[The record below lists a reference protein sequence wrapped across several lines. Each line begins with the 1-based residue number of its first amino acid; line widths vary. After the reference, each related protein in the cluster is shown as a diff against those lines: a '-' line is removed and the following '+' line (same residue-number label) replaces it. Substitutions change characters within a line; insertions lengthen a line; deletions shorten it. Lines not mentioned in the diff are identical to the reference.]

1 MQPSFFSQSAQQWTV
16 SKLTFYIRKLLEDNE
31 VLQDVW
37 VQGEISNLS
46 RPASG
51 HIYFTLKDSS
61 AALRCVMWK
70 TSAARLGTPLQDG
83 KAVEVHG
90 KIGVYEVSGQ
100 YQLYADQ
107 IRPVGEGALY
117 QEFMR
122 LKAMLEAEGLFA
134 PERKRLIPMFPNR
147 IGIVTSATG
156 AALRDMLNTLR
167 RRLPLVEVLLAPSP
181 VQGIEAPPAL
191 VKAIQSLNLQSPDVI
206 LLARGGGS
214 IEDLWAFNDER
225 VVRAVAMSAVPVICG
240 VGHETDFTLC
250 DFAADLRAPT
260 PTAAAELATQIT
272 MIDLR
277 AGLQSYKTRILSA
290 TLNLLAEQKTA
301 LSSIA
306 SELRYVSPDRRIQS
320 GRQRV
325 DELTRR
331 ARSSLFHHLQLQSAQ
346 VKGMQRRLQ
355 ALNPMAVLARG
366 YAVVTRK
373 EDGSVVS
380 HVAQAGYEMNVRV
393 SDGEFDVKLSRSRST
408 SGL

>member
-1 MQPSFFSQSAQQWTV
+1 MQPTLFPTQQWTV
-16 SKLTFYIRKLLEDNE
+16 SKLTFYIRKLLEENE

-70 TSAARLGTPLQDG
+70 TSAVRLSMPLQDG

-100 YQLYADQ
+100 YQLYVDQ

-117 QEFMR
+117 QEFIR
-122 LKAMLEAEGLFA
+122 LKGMLEAEGLFA
-134 PERKRLIPMFPNR
+134 PERKRLIPMFPQR

-167 RRLPLVEVLLAPSP
+167 RRLPLVEVILAPSP

-191 VKAIQSLNLQSPDVI
+191 VRALQSLILQSPDVI

-225 VVRAVAMSAVPVICG
+225 VVRAVANSAVPVICG

-277 AGLQSYKTRILSA
+277 ASLQSYKTHLLSV
-290 TLNLLAEQKTA
+290 TLKLLAEQKTA
-301 LSSIA
+301 LSSLV
-306 SELRYVSPDRRIQS
+306 SELRYVSPERQIQS
-320 GRQRV
+320 GRQHV

-331 ARSSLFHHLQLQSAQ
+331 ARSSLLHHVQLQAAHIR
-346 VKGMQRRLQ
+346 GMQRRLE

-366 YAVVTRK
+366 YAVVTRND
-373 EDGSVVS
+373 DGSVVS
-380 HVAQAGYEMNVRV
+380 RVDQAGYEMSVRV
-393 SDGEFDVKLSRSRST
+393 SDGEFEVRKIENRNS
-408 SGL
+408 

>member
-1 MQPSFFSQSAQQWTV
+1 MQVTLFPQSAQWTV
-16 SKLTFYIRKLLEDNE
+16 SRLTFYIRKLLEENE

-70 TSAARLGTPLQDG
+70 TSAVRLGIPLQDG

-100 YQLYADQ
+100 YQLYVDQ
-107 IRPVGEGALY
+107 IRPMGEGALY

-134 PERKRLIPMFPNR
+134 PERKRLIPMFPKK
-147 IGIVTSATG
+147 IGIVTSSTG

-167 RRLPLVEVLLAPSP
+167 RRLPLVEVILAPSP
-181 VQGIEAPPAL
+181 VQGSEAPPAL
-191 VKAIQSLNLQSPDVI
+191 VKAIQYLNYQLPDVI

-225 VVRAVAMSAVPVICG
+225 VVRAVANSAVPIICG
-240 VGHETDFTLC
+240 VGHETDFTLS

-272 MIDLR
+272 MLDLR
-277 AGLQSYKTRILSA
+277 VSLQSYKTRLLSGA
-290 TLNLLAEQKTA
+290 LKLLAEQKTS
-301 LSSIA
+301 LSSLV
-306 SELRYVSPDRRIQS
+306 SELRYVSPERRIQS
-320 GRQRV
+320 GRQHV

-331 ARSSLFHHLQLQSAQ
+331 ARSSLFHQVQLQSAHLQ
-346 VKGMQRRLQ
+346 GTRRRLQ
-355 ALNPMAVLARG
+355 ALNPLAVLGRG
-366 YAVVTRK
+366 YAVVTRAD
-373 EDGSVVS
+373 DGSVVS
-380 HVAQAGYEMNVRV
+380 RVDQASDEMTVRV
-393 SDGEFDVKLSRSRST
+393 SDGEFEVKRLSSR
-408 SGL
+408 

>member
-1 MQPSFFSQSAQQWTV
+1 MQPTLFSTQQWTV
-16 SKLTFYIRKLLEDNE
+16 SKLTFYIRKLLEENE

-51 HIYFTLKDSS
+51 HVYFTLKDTS

-70 TSAARLGTPLQDG
+70 TSAARLRIGLQDG
-83 KAVEVHG
+83 MEVEVHG
-90 KIGVYEVSGQ
+90 RIGIYEVSGQ
-100 YQLYADQ
+100 YQLYVDQ
-107 IRPVGEGALY
+107 VQPVGEGALY

-134 PERKRLIPMFPNR
+134 PERKRLIPVIPKR

-167 RRLPLVEVLLAPSP
+167 RRLPLVEVLIAPSP
-181 VQGIEAPPAL
+181 VQGMEAPPAL
-191 VKAIQSLNLQSPDVI
+191 VRAIQSLNFQVPDVI

-225 VVRAVAMSAVPVICG
+225 VVRAVAMSAAPIICG

-260 PTAAAELATQIT
+260 PTAAAELATQVT
-272 MIDLR
+272 MLDLR
-277 AGLQSYKTRILSA
+277 GSLQNYSTRLVSA
-290 TLNLLAEQKTA
+290 MLNYLAEQKTS
-301 LSSIA
+301 LSSLA

-320 GRQRV
+320 ERQRV
-325 DELTRR
+325 DELARR
-331 ARSSLFHHLQLQSAQ
+331 AHSSLLHHVQLQVAS
-346 VKGMQRRLQ
+346 VSGMQRRLE
-355 ALNPMAVLARG
+355 ALDPNSVLRRG
-366 YAVVTRK
+366 YAVVTRTD
-373 EDGSVVS
+373 DGSVVS
-380 HVAQAGYEMNVRV
+380 RLAQAGEEMKVRV
-393 SDGEFDVKLSRSRST
+393 SDGEFEVRKVGSQRS
-408 SGL
+408 

>member
-1 MQPSFFSQSAQQWTV
+1 MQPTLFSQSAQQWTV
-16 SKLTFYIRKLLEDNE
+16 SKLTFFIRRLLEENE

-51 HIYFTLKDSS
+51 HIYFTLKDPS

-70 TSAARLGTPLQDG
+70 TSAARLVTPLQDG

-100 YQLYADQ
+100 YQLYVDQ
-107 IRPVGEGALY
+107 IRPAGEGALY

-122 LKAMLEAEGLFA
+122 LKSMLEAEGLFA
-134 PERKRLIPMFPNR
+134 PERKRLIPMFPKR

-167 RRLPLVEVLLAPSP
+167 RRLPLVEVILAPSP
-181 VQGIEAPPAL
+181 VQGVEAPPAL
-191 VKAIQSLNLQSPDVI
+191 VKAIQSLTLQSPDVI

-225 VVRAVAMSAVPVICG
+225 VVRAVAISAVPIICG
-240 VGHETDFTLC
+240 VGHETDFTLS

-277 AGLQSYKTRILSA
+277 ASLQNYKTRILSA
-290 TLNLLAEQKTA
+290 TLQSLAGQKTA
-301 LSSIA
+301 LSALVSQ
-306 SELRYVSPDRRIQS
+306 LRYVSPDRRIQS
-320 GRQRV
+320 ERQRV
-325 DELTRR
+325 DELSRR
-331 ARSSLFHHLQLQSAQ
+331 AHSSLSHHLQLQEAH
-346 VKGMQRRLQ
+346 VRGMQRRLE
-355 ALNPMAVLARG
+355 ALNPNAVLARG
-366 YAVVTRK
+366 YAVVTRN
-373 EDGSVVS
+373 DDHSVVS
-380 HVAQAGYEMNVRV
+380 RVAQAGNEMKVRV
-393 SDGEFDVKLSRSRST
+393 SDGEFEVKKSSR
-408 SGL
+408 

>member
-1 MQPSFFSQSAQQWTV
+1 MQPTLFPQSTQQWTV
-16 SKLTFYIRKLLEDNE
+16 SKLTFYIRKLLEENE

-51 HIYFTLKDSS
+51 HVYFTLKDSS

-70 TSAARLGTPLQDG
+70 TSAVRLTMSLQDG

-100 YQLYADQ
+100 YQLYVDQ
-107 IRPVGEGALY
+107 IRPMGEGALY

-122 LKAMLEAEGLFA
+122 LKAMLEDEGLFA
-134 PERKRLIPMFPNR
+134 QEHKRPIPMFPKK
-147 IGIVTSATG
+147 IGIITSSTG

-167 RRLPLVEVLLAPSP
+167 RRLPLVEVILAPSP

-191 VKAIQSLNLQSPDVI
+191 VKALQSLILQAPDVI

-225 VVRAVAMSAVPVICG
+225 VVRAVAMSTVPIICG

-272 MIDLR
+272 LIDLR
-277 AGLQSYKTRILSA
+277 AAVSSLQSRLIAA
-290 TLNLLAEQKTA
+290 TLNLVAQQKTS
-301 LSSIA
+301 LSSLA
-306 SELRYVSPDRRIQS
+306 SELRYVSPERQIQS
-320 GRQRV
+320 GRQHV

-331 ARSSLFHHLQLQSAQ
+331 ARSSLLHHVQLQAAHIQ
-346 VKGMQRRLQ
+346 GMQRRLE
-355 ALNPMAVLARG
+355 ALNPMAVLGRG

-380 HVAQAGYEMNVRV
+380 RVGQAGYEMNVRV
-393 SDGEFDVKLSRSRST
+393 SDGEFEVRKTENR
-408 SGL
+408 